1 MKVYKGL
8 ALVAQSDGQKFYNDL
23 AERIAEYQNKGQIIE
38 VQYQPIGN
46 SFSALILA
54 YTEE

>member
-1 MKVYKGL
+1 MKVYKELG
-8 ALVAQSDGQKFYNDL
+8 LVAQSDGQKFYNDL
-23 AERIAEYQNKGQIIE
+23 VERIAEYQNKGQIVE

-46 SFSALILA
+46 SFSALILS